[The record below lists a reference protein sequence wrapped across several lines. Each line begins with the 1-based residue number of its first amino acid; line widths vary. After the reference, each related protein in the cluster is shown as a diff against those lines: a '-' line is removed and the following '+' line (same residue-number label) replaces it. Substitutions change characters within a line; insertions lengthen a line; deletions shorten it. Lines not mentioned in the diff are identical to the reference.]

1 MKPAEL
7 PSFEPYF
14 DEAGRFIHPC
24 RICGREAGRGYGV
37 ALREGEL
44 GAWFCAECDPTPP
57 QPASQATTS
66 TPSPPDLQEWIDP
79 YGGYTK
85 KDWAARD
92 VANTEYQ
99 QRRRK

>member
-1 MKPAEL
+1 MRPDTA
-7 PSFEPYF
+7 
-14 DEAGRFIHPC
+14 AARF
-24 RICGREAGRGYGV
+24 ASNNLDSV
-37 ALREGEL
+37 AAR
-44 GAWFCAECDPTPP
+44 
-57 QPASQATTS
+57 
-66 TPSPPDLQEWIDP
+66 LQEWIDP